1 MALVTCKE
9 CGQPISDAAKACPH
23 CGAPVIKDVYCPNC
37 GTKVPENVRFCPKCG
52 REICQSGNRTGQK
65 DKLVAGLL
73 AIFLGYLGIHYFYLG
88 KTTAGIL
95 TIVISLCSCYIWGLL
110 MLIQGIMMLT
120 MSDEAFNEKYVDTDK
135 TFPLF

>member
-88 KTTAGIL
+88 KTTGGII
-95 TIVISLCSCYIWGLL
+95 TIVLSLCTCGLWSVVT
-110 MLIQGIMMLT
+110 LIQGILMLVST
-120 MSDEAFNEKYVDTDK
+120 DEAFAETYVDNDRK
-135 TFPLF
+135 FPLF

>member
-1 MALVTCKE
+1 M
-9 CGQPISDAAKACPH
+9 
-23 CGAPVIKDVYCPNC
+23 KDVYCPNC

-88 KTTAGIL
+88 KTTGGII
-95 TIVISLCSCYIWGLL
+95 TIVLSLCTCGLWSVVT
-110 MLIQGIMMLT
+110 LIQGILMLVST
-120 MSDEAFNEKYVDTDK
+120 DEAFAEKYVDNDRK
-135 TFPLF
+135 FPLF